1 MYNFNTIAEGFW
13 YAQRRLGLLEQV
25 VAKNKSAGLKPAS
38 MRPVEQKALK
48 KVMHLKESLVAEC
61 K

>member
-1 MYNFNTIAEGFW
+1 MYDLNTIAEGFW
-13 YAQRRLGLLEQV
+13 YVQGRLGLLEQV

-38 MRPVEQKALK
+38 VWSVEQKALK
-48 KVMHLKESLVAEC
+48 KVMHLEESLLAEC